1 MGKFI
6 LGKENLNVRVPGAR
20 MGFLCRRNHTT
31 ERSVWPG
38 SMWGGRCRTG
48 MELVA
53 KDIVEGH
60 DCNKKFELHFD
71 PHEKTLKTFM

>member
-1 MGKFI
+1 
-6 LGKENLNVRVPGAR
+6 
-20 MGFLCRRNHTT
+20 
-31 ERSVWPG
+31 
-38 SMWGGRCRTG
+38 

-71 PHEKTLKTFM
+71 SHEKILKAFI